1 MNGSAAP
8 GPDRR
13 AEVTS
18 TNEARQVHSLPSR
31 LWAYQAERFPLAG
44 FVPLIAAF
52 AFSSAA
58 FSRLSRGHADFIEWP
73 RFVMGAFS
81 TIAFFFLLR
90 VLDEHK
96 DQDLD
101 RRFRPELP
109 VPRGLVS
116 LAELR
121 TVGTGLLVLVLLANA
136 LVEPVMLV
144 AIIPIGVWVALMTK
158 EFFVRDWLRAH
169 PAAYLLSHM
178 VVLPVIDVY
187 TTGLDWL
194 AEGVSPPRALLLFL
208 GVTFANGVLIEIGRK
223 IKVPGDERVGV
234 DTYSATWGR
243 PAAVASWVVSLAAS
257 VILSVR
263 AAASTGAA
271 ALSPAVFIVPGV
283 VAAIPAAFFLA
294 RPARHTA
301 KAIETASQLWPLVT
315 YLMLGGAPFVLQWF
329 GTGAP

>member
-1 MNGSAAP
+1 MTSPHEGAKAQALSA
-8 GPDRR
+8 
-13 AEVTS
+13 
-18 TNEARQVHSLPSR
+18 R
-31 LWAYQAERFPLAG
+31 LWQYQAERFPVVG

-52 AFSSAA
+52 VFSSAA
-58 FSRLSRGHADFIEWP
+58 FSRLSRGESDFVEWP

-96 DQDLD
+96 DQEQD

-109 VPRGLVS
+109 VPRGLIS
-116 LAELR
+116 LDELR
-121 TVGTGLLVLVLLANA
+121 RVGTGLLLVVLVANA
-136 LVEPVMLV
+136 VVEPAMLV
-144 AIIPIGVWVALMTK
+144 AVVPVGVWVTLMTK

-178 VVLPVIDVY
+178 VVLPVIDIY

-194 AEGVSPPRALLLFL
+194 AEGVQPPRSLLFFL

-223 IKVPGDERVGV
+223 VKAPGDERVGV
-234 DTYSATWGR
+234 DTYSALWGR
-243 PAAVASWVVSLAAS
+243 TAAVSWWVVSLAAS
-257 VILSVR
+257 VILSVL

-283 VAAIPAAFFLA
+283 VAAIPAALFPSSPT
-294 RPARHTA
+294 RRMA
-301 KAIETASQLWPLVT
+301 KAVETSSQLWPLVT
-315 YLMLGGAPFVLQWF
+315 YLMLGGAPFVLQWLR
-329 GTGAP
+329 TSAP